1 MESPDPVA
9 RLARTRTV
17 AVAFVVAAFAIV
29 PIHALVFIEGLNRSR
44 SGPLVTVFFALS
56 ALQTAC
62 GLGGLVAGVV
72 WAVRLGR
79 AGAPRTK
86 AVIAALAGALAM
98 LGGSS
103 THLTLPAVMSLEAS
117 VAAGSSKKRA
127 VLRVRGGAIRAAV
140 SARDGARGPRGAS

>member
-17 AVAFVVAAFAIV
+17 AAAFVVAAFARV

-98 LGGSS
+98 LGGVTSGY
-103 THLTLPAVMSLEAS
+103 LG
-117 VAAGSSKKRA
+117 VAAMGFAAA
-127 VLRVRGGAIRAAV
+127 VAVGGA
-140 SARDGARGPRGAS
+140 

>member
-98 LGGSS
+98 LGG
-103 THLTLPAVMSLEAS
+103 VAS
-117 VAAGSSKKRA
+117 GYLGVAAMGFAAA
-127 VLRVRGGAIRAAV
+127 VAVGGA
-140 SARDGARGPRGAS
+140 